1 VTVIEIIAAAITLW
15 SIWLATKEHIWY
27 WPTGIVSLILYTWTF
42 YRAKLYGETLLQ
54 IICLVLMVY
63 GWYVWLHGGKNSTE
77 LPVRKTPQSAWFPL
91 MTIGVVGSAATAFLM
106 RRYTDNP
113 SPYID
118 AAILVFS
125 LVAQLMTARKWLES
139 WPMWVVINIVSV
151 HLYIVRGLYPTAVL
165 YVALLILAIKGYRD
179 WKRSLA
185 SS

>member
-1 VTVIEIIAAAITLW
+1 VTIIEIVAAAITLW

-27 WPTGIVSLILYTWTF
+27 WPTGIVSLVLYTWTF

-63 GWYVWLHGGKNSTE
+63 GWYEWLHGGKNRGE
-77 LPVRKTPQSAWFPL
+77 LPVTKTPRRAWPGL
-91 MTIGVVGSAATAFLM
+91 MITGVVGSAVSAVLM
-106 RRYTDNP
+106 RRFTDNP

-151 HLYIVRGLYPTAVL
+151 FLYIKRSLYPTAVL
-165 YVALLILAIKGYRD
+165 YVALLILAVQGYRD
-179 WKRSLA
+179 WKKSLA